1 MKVLHVLYQS
11 LPQVSGSSIRS
22 RDILMSQKEIGI
34 DVVAITSGFQ
44 GSVDGGNVDLING
57 IRYIRTT
64 NRKETVITDNKKSI
78 FTQLKKLFAI
88 IPFSF
93 KLYRCVKVEKP
104 DLLHAHAMFYCG
116 LPAILIGRL
125 KNIPVVYEFRSL
137 WMFQNKD
144 SKKSRLELSVE
155 KFLLSLET
163 FTLKR
168 ADAAVFL
175 NHDLKKFFS
184 DKRNVFKN
192 SYVVNNGVNLS
203 FIQQLISE
211 APQKAQSE
219 NLVFGYIGTL
229 TAYEGIEFMIETF
242 QELYDEGIRNPLL
255 IYGNGISKDAVI
267 AAIKKRP
274 DIHSIQFMGSIN
286 PSEVY
291 KAYLDIDVIVNPRLM
306 SELTNS
312 VTPLKPLEAMA
323 YGKYFIGSN
332 VGGITALIKHG
343 HNGYVFQ
350 AENKNSLKSHV
361 KFLLKTS
368 VEQRQT
374 ILKNALEYVQREK
387 SWNKNAIQYK
397 EIYLSLLGNNNIAS

>member
-44 GSVDGGNVDLING
+44 GSVDGDKEDLING
-57 IRYIRTT
+57 IRYIRTST
-64 NRKETVITDNKKSI
+64 RKETAITDSKKSVI
-78 FTQLKKLFAI
+78 AQLKKFLAI
-88 IPFSF
+88 IPFAI
-93 KLYRCVKVEKP
+93 KLYRCVKKEKP

-116 LPAILIGRL
+116 VPAVLIGKL

-137 WMFQNKD
+137 WVFQNKNTQ
-144 SKKSRLELSVE
+144 KSGLEVSLE
-155 KFLLSLET
+155 KFLLSIEK

-175 NHDLKKFFS
+175 NEDLRRYFEEKK
-184 DKRNVFKN
+184 KAFKN
-192 SYVVNNGVNLS
+192 SYVINNGVNLS
-203 FIQQLISE
+203 FIRQLISE
-211 APQKAQSE
+211 APNRAS
-219 NLVFGYIGTL
+219 NDTLVFGYIGTL

-242 QELYDEGIRNPLL
+242 QELYDEGIKNSLL
-255 IYGNGISKDAVI
+255 IYGKGISEDAI
-267 AAIKKRP
+267 IEIINKRP
-274 DIHSIQFMGSIN
+274 DIDTIKYMGSID

-291 KAYLDIDVIVNPRLM
+291 KAYLGLDVIVNPRLM
-306 SELTNS
+306 NDITNS

-332 VGGITALIKHG
+332 VGGITALVQHG
-343 HNGYVFQ
+343 HTGYIFQ

-368 VEQRQT
+368 EKQRAAL
-374 ILKNALEYVQREK
+374 LKNALEYVQREK
-387 SWNKNAIQYK
+387 SWNKNALHYK
-397 EIYLSLLGNNNIAS
+397 EIYQSLLTKNKRAS